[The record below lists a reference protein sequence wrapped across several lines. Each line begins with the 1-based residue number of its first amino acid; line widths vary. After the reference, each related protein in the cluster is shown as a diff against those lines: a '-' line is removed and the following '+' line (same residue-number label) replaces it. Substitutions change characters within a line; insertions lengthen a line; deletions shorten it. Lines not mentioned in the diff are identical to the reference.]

1 MKNALKNN
9 RYHISKHL
17 LDSLLIFH
25 NNLIVFLKDII
36 CLKKKLNSPA
46 TNKSENVLQSWKLKK
61 KKINFKLIKIPRT
74 LGTNLH
80 DQKERKKRIKL
91 NYK

>member
-1 MKNALKNN
+1 MKNTLKNN

-46 TNKSENVLQSWKLKK
+46 TNKSENVLQS
-61 KKINFKLIKIPRT
+61 
-74 LGTNLH
+74 
-80 DQKERKKRIKL
+80 
-91 NYK
+91 

>member
-36 CLKKKLNSPA
+36 CFKKQKLNSPA
-46 TNKSENVLQSWKLKK
+46 TNKNENVFQS
-61 KKINFKLIKIPRT
+61 
-74 LGTNLH
+74 
-80 DQKERKKRIKL
+80 
-91 NYK
+91 